1 MVQTK
6 MAVKS
11 LEDEMFDEIGKQ
23 IAKEIDDGI
32 MSTMLVESGWTPVN
46 FTYKDRYHAVDVDF
60 WLEDNCKGKWCRYN
74 SDYLFADKKDAE
86 WFILRWL

>member
-1 MVQTK
+1 MDDTT
-6 MAVKS
+6 MAVKKVQDD
-11 LEDEMFDEIGKQ
+11 LMDEIGRQ

-32 MSTMLVESGWTPVN
+32 MSTMLVESSWTPVN
-46 FTYKDRYHAVDVDF
+46 FIYQNRYHAVDVDF

-74 SDYLFADKKDAE
+74 SDYLFKDKQDAE